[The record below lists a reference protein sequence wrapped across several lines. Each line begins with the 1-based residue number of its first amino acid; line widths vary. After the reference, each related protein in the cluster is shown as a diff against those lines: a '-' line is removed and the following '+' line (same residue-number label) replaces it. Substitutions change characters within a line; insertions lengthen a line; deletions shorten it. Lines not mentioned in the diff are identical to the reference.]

1 MDLILWR
8 HAEAEDSVP
17 DSERKLT
24 AKGCKQAEK
33 VGGWLAERLPDDA
46 RILVSP
52 AARAQQTA
60 AALERPFDT
69 VPAVGLV
76 ASHESLLAAAGWPD
90 HAGTVVIVGHQPVLG
105 EVAARLLSGKV
116 SSWSIKKGALWWFS
130 RRGRA
135 AGAEAT
141 LRAVI
146 GPDLI

>member
-60 AALERPFDT
+60 AASSGPSTPCLPS
-69 VPAVGLV
+69 V
-76 ASHESLLAAAGWPD
+76 SLLRTNRSSRPPAGP
-90 HAGTVVIVGHQPVLG
+90 TTR
-105 EVAARLLSGKV
+105 ARS
-116 SSWSIKKGALWWFS
+116 
-130 RRGRA
+130 
-135 AGAEAT
+135 
-141 LRAVI
+141 
-146 GPDLI
+146 